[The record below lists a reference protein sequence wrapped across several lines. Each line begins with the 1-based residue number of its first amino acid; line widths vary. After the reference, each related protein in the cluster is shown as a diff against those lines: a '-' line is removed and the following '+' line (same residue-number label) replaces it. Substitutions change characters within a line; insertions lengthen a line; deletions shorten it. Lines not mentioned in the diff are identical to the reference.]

1 MSNSGITGPKDRYI
15 MATGLALAVV
25 SIWHGI
31 ASILHEDYQRKADIV
46 MLCVFSAS
54 YFIYNCQY
62 IGRIFFGPYR
72 LRRDMRHREAQY
84 VKTVKEQAIE
94 KQSVRRGRFFKGRKD
109 KDKNKDKEDVPLT
122 NVKTE

>member
-1 MSNSGITGPKDRYI
+1 

-62 IGRIFFGPYR
+62 IGRIFFGVR
-72 LRRDMRHREAQY
+72 Q
-84 VKTVKEQAIE
+84 
-94 KQSVRRGRFFKGRKD
+94 QSVAEKVQRHSAGTP
-109 KDKNKDKEDVPLT
+109 NLYLLLYVSYYHQ
-122 NVKTE
+122 